1 MHPVTRKVKSICD
14 DPWLNN
20 YRQIIQRRQHHALKL
35 EQRLTGKNVSL
46 EEFASGHEHFGLHH
60 RGGKWCLT
68 EWAPNAD
75 AIYLIGTFSDWK
87 QSDQYKLRRIDDHG
101 TWEAQFPDGTFK
113 HGDLYRLRIRWHG
126 GEGDRIPACARRVV
140 QDNSTKIFN
149 AQVWEPARSYCW
161 ANPEHSTSHAVPLI
175 YEAHVGMA
183 QAEERIGTYA
193 EFRTTVLPRIVDAG
207 YNTLLLMA
215 LMEHPYYGSFGYH
228 VSSFFAASSR
238 FGTPEELKELID
250 AAHGAGISVIMDF
263 VHSHAVSNEVEGL
276 SRFDGTL
283 YQYFH
288 DGPRGRHPAW
298 DSRCFDY
305 AKPEVLHFLLSNCR
319 FWLDEFR
326 VDGFRFDGVTSMLYK
341 HHGLGPGFNTY
352 DDYFN
357 DNVDEDALAYLTLAN
372 KLIHSLRPD
381 AITIAEDVSGM
392 PGLAAPIPD
401 GGCGFDYRLAMGVPD
416 CWFKLA
422 NDVPDEQWNM
432 SYLWHELTNHRADEK
447 TISYVESHD
456 QALVGGKTMIFELID
471 AAIYDAMKVTDQS
484 PVVDRGMALHKMTRL
499 ATIATAGD
507 GYLNFIGNEFGHPEW
522 VDFPREGNNWSYHHA
537 RRLWHLR
544 VDQNLK
550 YHFLA
555 DFDKAMIELITGR
568 HVIEKASPRLL
579 VIRED
584 DKIFV
589 LERAGIFFLFNWH
602 PDKSVVD
609 YTIEVPPGKYEHLLD
624 SDEKRFG
631 GHGRI
636 ESGQR
641 YAPVQS
647 ISDNVLHHKLSVYLP
662 CRTALVVRRLVTST
676 AGRTTRQNRAEGAR

>member
-1 MHPVTRKVKSICD
+1 MPSKTNTSMHPVTRKVKSICD

-283 YQYFH
+283 YQY
-288 DGPRGRHPAW
+288 
-298 DSRCFDY
+298 
-305 AKPEVLHFLLSNCR
+305 
-319 FWLDEFR
+319 
-326 VDGFRFDGVTSMLYK
+326 
-341 HHGLGPGFNTY
+341 
-352 DDYFN
+352 
-357 DNVDEDALAYLTLAN
+357 
-372 KLIHSLRPD
+372 
-381 AITIAEDVSGM
+381 
-392 PGLAAPIPD
+392 
-401 GGCGFDYRLAMGVPD
+401 
-416 CWFKLA
+416 
-422 NDVPDEQWNM
+422 
-432 SYLWHELTNHRADEK
+432 
-447 TISYVESHD
+447 
-456 QALVGGKTMIFELID
+456 
-471 AAIYDAMKVTDQS
+471 
-484 PVVDRGMALHKMTRL
+484 
-499 ATIATAGD
+499 
-507 GYLNFIGNEFGHPEW
+507 
-522 VDFPREGNNWSYHHA
+522 
-537 RRLWHLR
+537 
-544 VDQNLK
+544 
-550 YHFLA
+550 
-555 DFDKAMIELITGR
+555 
-568 HVIEKASPRLL
+568 
-579 VIRED
+579 
-584 DKIFV
+584 
-589 LERAGIFFLFNWH
+589 
-602 PDKSVVD
+602 
-609 YTIEVPPGKYEHLLD
+609 
-624 SDEKRFG
+624 
-631 GHGRI
+631 
-636 ESGQR
+636 
-641 YAPVQS
+641 
-647 ISDNVLHHKLSVYLP
+647 
-662 CRTALVVRRLVTST
+662 
-676 AGRTTRQNRAEGAR
+676 